1 MYDMLPFPNITGKTV
16 EEQTA
21 QINNY
26 LIQFKETLEFI
37 LSNISTDNLSP
48 ELVEKLNS
56 LGAEIEKTTEESA
69 EQIQQISNREI
80 SVSDVI
86 NSQAF
91 QSAVENAGP
100 DKYVVSVEQ
109 IQTSKESDGINIYS
123 VTDKDGTSHML
134 TVKNGAKGD
143 AGPQGEKGEKGD
155 TGAKGDKGDAGPQGA
170 KGDTGAQGAKGETGP
185 QGEKGD
191 AGPKGDKGDKGE
203 QGIQGIQGERGIQ
216 GEKGDKGDTGP
227 KGDKGDTGAQGDKGE
242 KGDTPTVTFIVNF
255 GTGNLDYTTS

>member
-48 ELVEKLNS
+48 ELVAKLNS

-69 EQIQQISNREI
+69 EQIQQITNREI

-91 QSAVENAGP
+91 QSAIENAGP
-100 DKYVVSVEQ
+100 QEYVASVEQ
-109 IQTSKESDGINIYS
+109 IHTSQESDGINIYS
-123 VTDKDGTSHML
+123 VKDKDGNARLL

-143 AGPQGEKGEKGD
+143 AGPKGEKGD
-155 TGAKGDKGDAGPQGA
+155 TGAKGDKG
-170 KGDTGAQGAKGETGP
+170 ETGP

-191 AGPKGDKGDKGE
+191 TGPKGDKGDKGE
-203 QGIQGIQGERGIQ
+203 QGIQGVQGERGIQ
-216 GEKGDKGDTGP
+216 GEKGDKGDVGP
-227 KGDKGDTGAQGDKGE
+227 KGDKGDTGAQGVKGE
-242 KGDTPTVTFIVNF
+242 KGDTPTVTFTVNF
-255 GTGNLDYTTS
+255 STGQLEYTTS